1 MKKTKIL
8 APTHPGEV
16 LLEEFLKPLGISQYR
31 LAKSLLVPLRRV
43 NEIVLRRRGISA
55 DMALRLGR
63 FFGTTAEF
71 WLNLQ
76 SGYEK
81 EIALRDGASQTL
93 QQFVP
98 LKDTQRISAA

>member
-1 MKKTKIL
+1 MKKTIL
-8 APTHPGEV
+8 EPTHPGEV
-16 LLEEFLKPLGISQYR
+16 LVEEFLKPLGISQYR
-31 LAKSLLVPLRRV
+31 LAKELHVSLRRV
-43 NEIVLRRRGISA
+43 NEIALRRRGVSA

-81 EIALRDGASQTL
+81 ELALLGGTDEELRKITP
-93 QQFVP
+93 F
-98 LKDTQRISAA
+98 AA

>member
-1 MKKTKIL
+1 MKKKIL
-8 APTHPGEV
+8 EPTHPGEV
-16 LLEEFLKPLGISQYR
+16 LVEEFLKPLGISQYR
-31 LAKSLLVPLRRV
+31 LAKELHVTLRRV
-43 NEIVLRRRGISA
+43 NEIALRRCGISV

-81 EIALRDGASQTL
+81 ELALRGGTGDALREITP
-93 QQFVP
+93 F
-98 LKDTQRISAA
+98 AA